1 MRYVKAILLLLMFAV
16 AAANVPVFGQTQATP
31 SGLEGDNSIGGM
43 MPNSLGDL
51 RSSRRVIL
59 LVRRSNVVDTRGQ
72 AKAIITEAYRGD
84 PDARLRYPRLF
95 NTLARK
101 LNNYMKKYGTITA
114 VKNVADTD
122 FIIFFNLLEYRR
134 PLGYPYPYGE
144 LFVIF
149 NDRLGKKPPRI
160 IWKTRKSPV
169 WAEDAIEDF
178 INDLKSV
185 RGES

>member
-1 MRYVKAILLLLMFAV
+1 MRYVKGFLLLVFVAV
-16 AAANVPVFGQTQATP
+16 LANGPTLSRAQQNPPNGNDT
-31 SGLEGDNSIGGM
+31 DGGGIVKG
-43 MPNSLGDL
+43 SLVDL
-51 RSSRRVIL
+51 RNGRRVIL
-59 LVRRSNVVDTRGQ
+59 MVRRGAVIDTRGQ
-72 AKAIITEAYRGD
+72 AKAIINEAYRGD

-95 NTLARK
+95 NALARK

-149 NDRLGKKPPRI
+149 NDRLGGGPPRI
-160 IWKTRKSPV
+160 VWKMRKSPM

>member
-1 MRYVKAILLLLMFAV
+1 MRYVKAILLLLVFAV
-16 AAANVPVFGQTQATP
+16 TAANGPIFGQTQVTA
-31 SGLEGDNSIGGM
+31 SGVEGDNSIGGV
-43 MPNSLGDL
+43 MPNSLADL
-51 RSSRRVIL
+51 RTSRRVIL
-59 LVRRSNVVDTRGQ
+59 LVRRSNVIDTRGQ
-72 AKAIITEAYRGD
+72 SKSIINEAYRGD
-84 PDARLRYPRLF
+84 PDSRLRYPRLF
-95 NTLARK
+95 NALARK
-101 LNNYMKKYGTITA
+101 LNNYMKKHGTITA
-114 VKNVADTD
+114 VKNIADTD

-149 NDRLGKKPPRI
+149 NDRLGGKPPRI